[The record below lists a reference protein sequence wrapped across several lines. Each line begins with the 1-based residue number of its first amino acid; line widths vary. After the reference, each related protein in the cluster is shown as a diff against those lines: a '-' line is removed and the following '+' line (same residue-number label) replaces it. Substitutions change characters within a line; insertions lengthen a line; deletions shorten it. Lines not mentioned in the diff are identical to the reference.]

1 MTELIPRPVGRPS
14 EYRPEYC
21 DTAIELGKTGASKV
35 EIAVEIGVDRKTLD
49 RWMEAHPEFRHAL
62 TRALDLSQVWWERK
76 GRDNLEADRFQ
87 ASMWSRSMAARFPDD
102 WREKQDVDLNA
113 KVQVS
118 EIKRTIVDP
127 RNPDA

>member
-1 MTELIPRPVGRPS
+1 MTELIPRPVGRPTD
-14 EYRPEYC
+14 YRPEYC
-21 DTAIELGKTGASKV
+21 ETAIDLGKTGASKV
-35 EIAVEIGVDRKTLD
+35 EIAVELGVTRKTLD
-49 RWMEAHPEFRHAL
+49 NWCAQHPEFLHAI
-62 TRALDLSQVWWERK
+62 TRAHELSQVWWERK

-127 RNPDA
+127 RNTDS